1 MVFSPI
7 TDKKA
12 THMLIKENAS
22 HINDKCTI
30 WILSDPW
37 VLSYNNIL
45 ISSLIKNV
53 ILTPKIHFIILT
65 HREALDYR
73 GDESGVEVELE
84 MVAGEH
90 DRGVQR
96 LERASRDSEVVVRGE
111 MCWEERGKLNK
122 ISIKILAFLSVS
134 SYI

>member
-22 HINDKCTI
+22 HINDKCTT

-37 VLSYNNIL
+37 ILSYNNIL
-45 ISSLIKNV
+45 IS
-53 ILTPKIHFIILT
+53 
-65 HREALDYR
+65 
-73 GDESGVEVELE
+73 
-84 MVAGEH
+84 
-90 DRGVQR
+90 
-96 LERASRDSEVVVRGE
+96 SEVVVRGE

>member
-1 MVFSPI
+1 
-7 TDKKA
+7 
-12 THMLIKENAS
+12 
-22 HINDKCTI
+22 
-30 WILSDPW
+30 
-37 VLSYNNIL
+37 
-45 ISSLIKNV
+45 
-53 ILTPKIHFIILT
+53 
-65 HREALDYR
+65 
-73 GDESGVEVELE
+73 

-96 LERASRDSEVVVRGE
+96 LERASRDSEVVVQGE

>member
-1 MVFSPI
+1 
-7 TDKKA
+7 
-12 THMLIKENAS
+12 
-22 HINDKCTI
+22 
-30 WILSDPW
+30 
-37 VLSYNNIL
+37 
-45 ISSLIKNV
+45 
-53 ILTPKIHFIILT
+53 
-65 HREALDYR
+65 
-73 GDESGVEVELE
+73 

-96 LERASRDSEVVVRGE
+96 LERASRDSEVVQGE